1 MLDLRVPSGWFFT
14 VLGLIL
20 LGMGIFAPETR
31 AALSD
36 ANVNLYSGL
45 AMLVFGLFML
55 LPKTQ
60 RVDLAQ
66 FPGPNWVV
74 LRIAGD

>member
-20 LGMGIFAPETR
+20 LGMGVFAPETR

-45 AMLVFGLFML
+45 AMLVIGLFML
-55 LPKTQ
+55 LMAW
-60 RVDLAQ
+60 RAS
-66 FPGPNWVV
+66 
-74 LRIAGD
+74 RRAS

>member
-20 LGMGIFAPETR
+20 LGMGLFAPDTR

-45 AMLVFGLFML
+45 SMLVFGLFML
-55 LPKTQ
+55 LMAW
-60 RVDLAQ
+60 RAS
-66 FPGPNWVV
+66 
-74 LRIAGD
+74 RRAS

>member
-20 LGMGIFAPETR
+20 LGMGLFAPDSR
-31 AALSD
+31 AELTD

-45 AMLVFGLFML
+45 SMLAFGLIML
-55 LPKTQ
+55 L
-60 RVDLAQ
+60 LA
-66 FPGPNWVV
+66 W
-74 LRIAGD
+74 LASRRAS

>member
-20 LGMGIFAPETR
+20 LGMGIFAPDTR

-36 ANVNLYSGL
+36 ADVNLYSGL
-45 AMLVFGLFML
+45 GMLVFGLFML
-55 LPKTQ
+55 LMAW
-60 RVDLAQ
+60 RAS
-66 FPGPNWVV
+66 
-74 LRIAGD
+74 RRAS

>member
-20 LGMGIFAPETR
+20 LGMGVFAPETR

-55 LPKTQ
+55 LMAW
-60 RVDLAQ
+60 RAS
-66 FPGPNWVV
+66 
-74 LRIAGD
+74 RRAA

>member
-20 LGMGIFAPETR
+20 LGMGIFAPDTR

-45 AMLVFGLFML
+45 SMLVFGLFML
-55 LPKTQ
+55 M
-60 RVDLAQ
+60 LA
-66 FPGPNWVV
+66 W
-74 LRIAGD
+74 RASRRAS

>member
-36 ANVNLYSGL
+36 ANVNLYSGI

-55 LPKTQ
+55 LMAW
-60 RVDLAQ
+60 RAS
-66 FPGPNWVV
+66 
-74 LRIAGD
+74 RRAS

>member
-20 LGMGIFAPETR
+20 LGMGIFAPDSR
-31 AALSD
+31 AALTD

-45 AMLVFGLFML
+45 SMLVFGLFML
-55 LPKTQ
+55 L
-60 RVDLAQ
+60 LA
-66 FPGPNWVV
+66 W
-74 LRIAGD
+74 RASRRAS

>member
-14 VLGLIL
+14 LLGLIL
-20 LGMGIFAPETR
+20 LGMGIFAPDTR

-45 AMLVFGLFML
+45 SMLVFGLIML
-55 LPKTQ
+55 L
-60 RVDLAQ
+60 LA
-66 FPGPNWVV
+66 W
-74 LRIAGD
+74 RASRRAS

>member
-20 LGMGIFAPETR
+20 LGMGIFAPDTR

-55 LPKTQ
+55 MMAW
-60 RVDLAQ
+60 RAS
-66 FPGPNWVV
+66 
-74 LRIAGD
+74 RRAS

>member
-55 LPKTQ
+55 LMAW
-60 RVDLAQ
+60 RASRRAL
-66 FPGPNWVV
+66 
-74 LRIAGD
+74 

>member
-20 LGMGIFAPETR
+20 LGMGLFAPETR

-45 AMLVFGLFML
+45 AMLAFGLFML
-55 LPKTQ
+55 LMAW
-60 RVDLAQ
+60 RAS
-66 FPGPNWVV
+66 
-74 LRIAGD
+74 RRAS

>member
-20 LGMGIFAPETR
+20 LGMGVFAPETR

-36 ANVNLYSGL
+36 ANVNLYGGL

-55 LPKTQ
+55 VMAW
-60 RVDLAQ
+60 RAS
-66 FPGPNWVV
+66 
-74 LRIAGD
+74 RRAS

>member
-1 MLDLRVPSGWFFT
+1 LPDMLDLRVPSGWFFT

-20 LGMGIFAPETR
+20 LGMGVFAPETR

-36 ANVNLYSGL
+36 ANVNLYGGL

-55 LPKTQ
+55 VMAW
-60 RVDLAQ
+60 RAS
-66 FPGPNWVV
+66 
-74 LRIAGD
+74 RRAS